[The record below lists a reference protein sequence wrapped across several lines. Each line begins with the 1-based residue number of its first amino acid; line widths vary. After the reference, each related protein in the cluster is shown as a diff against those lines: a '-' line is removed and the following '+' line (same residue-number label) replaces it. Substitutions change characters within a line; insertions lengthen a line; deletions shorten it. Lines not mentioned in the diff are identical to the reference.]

1 LTANLYLQRV
11 QVMYLIS
18 SIPLAGVF
26 LFHFSLTWAIPQGF
40 SSISSRDNHTEN
52 SERADAVKAA
62 FQVAWNGYQ
71 TYAFPHD
78 ELHPVDN
85 TYGDPR

>member
-1 LTANLYLQRV
+1 MPIFSLLSLV
-11 QVMYLIS
+11 GL
-18 SIPLAGVF
+18 F
-26 LFHFSLTWAIPQGF
+26 LFHCSHARSFSQGHSF
-40 SSISSRDNHTEN
+40 NKLKRDNHTEN
-52 SERADAVKAA
+52 RERADAVKAA
-62 FQVAWNGYQ
+62 FQVAWSGYQ